1 MFEELITD
9 FFMSCVYLLQV
20 IGGSPGEFGYGYYL
34 VNILLFVVIQ
44 PALIILFFILW
55 RHEKNKN
62 KRMRFRTKI
71 NGS

>member
-20 IGGSPGEFGYGYYL
+20 IGSSPGEFGYGYYL

-62 KRMRFRTKI
+62 IRMRFRTKI

>member
-9 FFMSCVYLLQV
+9 FFMSYVYLLQV

-44 PALIILFFILW
+44 PVLIILFFILW

-62 KRMRFRTKI
+62 KRMRFR
-71 NGS
+71 

>member
-44 PALIILFFILW
+44 PVLIILFFILL
-55 RHEKNKN
+55 
-62 KRMRFRTKI
+62 RF
-71 NGS
+71 